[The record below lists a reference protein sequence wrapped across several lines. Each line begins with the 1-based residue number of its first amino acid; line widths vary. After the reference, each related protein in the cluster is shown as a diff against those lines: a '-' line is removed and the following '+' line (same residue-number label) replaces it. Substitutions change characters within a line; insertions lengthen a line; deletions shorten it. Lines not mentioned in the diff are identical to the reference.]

1 MKQETDVNEDQ
12 EQKPP
17 ETPDDQEA
25 AGDKKDDT
33 KEEQDMLYNIYFEQE
48 EIQEIKSVQDT
59 DVFANLLATRK
70 ESKRQQF
77 WNLIAISDCET
88 TLKPDKSMMNRRKSS
103 RRLIHQ
109 RMNTNRMEDDYRE
122 ESLMKSED
130 EFAANSLDSDERLMV
145 EEDMLK
151 DSINDMLGIRQ
162 QSFNDQEQ
170 KKLKLMKKRTR
181 QNSSDNLI

>member
-1 MKQETDVNEDQ
+1 
-12 EQKPP
+12 
-17 ETPDDQEA
+17 
-25 AGDKKDDT
+25 
-33 KEEQDMLYNIYFEQE
+33 
-48 EIQEIKSVQDT
+48 
-59 DVFANLLATRK
+59 
-70 ESKRQQF
+70 
-77 WNLIAISDCET
+77 
-88 TLKPDKSMMNRRKSS
+88 
-103 RRLIHQ
+103 
-109 RMNTNRMEDDYRE
+109 MNTNRMEDDYRE

-162 QSFNDQEQ
+162 QSFNDQEL

>member
-1 MKQETDVNEDQ
+1 
-12 EQKPP
+12 
-17 ETPDDQEA
+17 
-25 AGDKKDDT
+25 
-33 KEEQDMLYNIYFEQE
+33 
-48 EIQEIKSVQDT
+48 
-59 DVFANLLATRK
+59 
-70 ESKRQQF
+70 
-77 WNLIAISDCET
+77 
-88 TLKPDKSMMNRRKSS
+88 
-103 RRLIHQ
+103 
-109 RMNTNRMEDDYRE
+109 MEDDYRE

-162 QSFNDQEQ
+162 QSFNDQEL